1 MQEHVSRSFVP
12 FLLLSYVTQVPL
24 DLVLDQA
31 SQIDIYQE
39 C

>member
-1 MQEHVSRSFVP
+1 MQEHVSRSFVA